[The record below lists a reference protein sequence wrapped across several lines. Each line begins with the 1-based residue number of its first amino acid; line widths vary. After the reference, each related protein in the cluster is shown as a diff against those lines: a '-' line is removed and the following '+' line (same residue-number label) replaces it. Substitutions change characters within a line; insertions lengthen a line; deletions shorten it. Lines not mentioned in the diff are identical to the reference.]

1 MSLKPLRIAIIGL
14 GIVGSGFL
22 KLMYEKK
29 EILVKDYNMEFE
41 IVAVCDKMRGS
52 IYNPEG
58 LNLKTVLEE
67 GPSSEKLEGQ
77 RGLSSF
83 EIIEVPEIDV
93 VVEAT
98 PTNLENGGVGLQH
111 ARRSLSAGKHFIST
125 NKGAPALAHDELIS
139 IAEEKNVYYGYEGTV
154 LSGTPAISLAM
165 HGLPCSRFFSI
176 RGILNGTTNYML
188 EKMGMEGISF
198 DDALK
203 EAQEL
208 GYAETDPTGDID
220 GWDPCAKVVIL
231 ANNVLKT
238 NITPKDVE
246 LTGIRNITL
255 EDIKKAKSENKRI
268 KLVASLHYE
277 DGELKASVKPEL
289 LSRGDPLY
297 HVHGVTNAITYETDT
312 TDTVTVMGPGA
323 GGRSA
328 GYAMLYDLLE
338 MHRHRTAIY

>member
-29 EILVKDYNMEFE
+29 ETLIKDYNMEFE

-58 LNLKTVLEE
+58 LDLKTVLEE
-67 GPSSEKLEGQ
+67 GPGSEKLEGKK
-77 RGLSSF
+77 GLSSF
-83 EIIEVPEIDV
+83 ELIEVPEIDV

-98 PTNLENGGVGLQH
+98 PTNLSNGGVGLQH
-111 ARRSLSAGKHFIST
+111 ARRSLTAGKHFIST

-154 LSGTPAISLAM
+154 LSGTPAISLAI

-188 EKMGMEGISF
+188 EKMEREGVSF

-246 LTGIRNITL
+246 LKGIRDITL
-255 EDIKKAKSENKRI
+255 EEINKAKANSKRI

-277 DGELKASVKPEL
+277 DGELKASVTPEL
-289 LSRGDPLY
+289 LGRSDPLY